1 MHTRWS
7 FNKDFSGDMGRVG
20 VTAQMPATFPVE
32 VSAYRLGASG
42 QLIELNLA
50 EAKREGGV
58 CYTGR
63 DQDGKENTRLV
74 LTEAVVDELVSAIQA
89 IDDGLV
95 HPKALVSLQRA
106 KISPLLGG
114 YLSRGIPLSPSTKRD
129 FFRIQVP
136 AVAVGDQIAQDTV
149 GLCAR
154 NPPTLDIKNRQSA
167 GFVLVLR
174 DADLKNGSPH
184 AIEAVTAPLSIPS
197 ADKTDG

>member
-1 MHTRWS
+1 M
-7 FNKDFSGDMGRVG
+7 
-20 VTAQMPATFPVE
+20 
-32 VSAYRLGASG
+32 
-42 QLIELNLA
+42 IELNLA

-136 AVAVGDQIAQDTV
+136 AV

-154 NPPTLDIKNRQSA
+154 NPPTLDIKDRQSA

-174 DADLKNGSPH
+174 DADLKSGSPH